1 VPRKEYYV
9 DISVINRKNMKHT
22 SLGEIAIKLG
32 INKSKLAY
40 YFSMGLL
47 KPIAQVGRMH
57 VFDEQETIK
66 IIKKIDS
73 LKKSGK
79 TLDEIKVKI

>member
-1 VPRKEYYV
+1 
-9 DISVINRKNMKHT
+9 MKQA

-47 KPIAQVGRMH
+47 KPIAKVGRMNI
-57 VFDEQETIK
+57 FDEDN
-66 IIKKIDS
+66 IIEITKN
-73 LKKSGK
+73 
-79 TLDEIKVKI
+79 IKVMKKAGKKLKEI

>member
-1 VPRKEYYV
+1 
-9 DISVINRKNMKHT
+9 MKQS

-47 KPIAQVGRMH
+47 KPLIRVGRMNI
-57 VFDEQETIK
+57 FDEDKVTETIK
-66 IIKKIDS
+66 NIKASKKAGKK
-73 LKKSGK
+73 LK
-79 TLDEIKVKI
+79 EI